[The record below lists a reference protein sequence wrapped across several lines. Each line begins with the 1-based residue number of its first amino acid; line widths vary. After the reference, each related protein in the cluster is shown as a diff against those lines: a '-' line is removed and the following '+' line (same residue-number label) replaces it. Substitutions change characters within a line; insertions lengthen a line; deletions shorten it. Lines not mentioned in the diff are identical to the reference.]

1 MATKTVTTV
10 VDDLDGS
17 TDGVKTVE
25 LTVEGVQY
33 LVDLSTA
40 NQQGLSD
47 ALAPYLKAAHKVDG
61 QRKRGSASQTTT
73 VDSDNATIR
82 SWAQANGYQISSR
95 GRVSAEVRKAFEEA
109 NK

>member
-1 MATKTVTTV
+1 MWGRSEATDKVSFG
-10 VDDLDGS
+10 LDGMS
-17 TDGVKTVE
+17 YE
-25 LTVEGVQY
+25 I
-33 LVDLSTA
+33 DLSTENA
-40 NQQGLSD
+40 AKLRT
-47 ALAPYLKAAHKVDG
+47 ALAPYLKAAHKVGG

-95 GRVSAEVRKAFEEA
+95 GRVSAEVRKAFGEA